1 MSKSFK
7 LRLNDSQHKT
17 LSAKAKKAGL
27 SMNDFLLNK
36 IEKDDDKQAIINA
49 LTVNQNRAFDS
60 LLIQISEQKLALT
73 KQNIF
78 SNEGLTATQFYEF
91 QRQFLGL
98 FSILSG
104 GLKLDN
110 LQQKVNYLQDSLT
123 KK

>member
-1 MSKSFK
+1 MATSFR

-17 LSAKAKKAGL
+17 LSTKAKKAGL
-27 SMNDFLLNK
+27 SMNDFLLSK
-36 IEKDDDKQAIINA
+36 IDKDDDKQAIINA
-49 LTVNQNRAFDS
+49 LTINQNRAFDS
-60 LLIQISEQKLALT
+60 LFVQISDQKTA
-73 KQNIF
+73 QNQANI
-78 SNEGLTATQFYEF
+78 SSIDSLTATQFYEF

-110 LQQKVNYLQDSLT
+110 LQQKVNYLQDSIT